1 MIVSD
6 WVDETKQILTIIKEQ
21 NPKDRL
27 EYVSSLVD
35 LNMALA
41 RSVKGW
47 DEWLRN
53 PQIMAQLTEEEL
65 REVYEKFKP
74 IAINFLELDIW
85 ITEKKMKT

>member
-1 MIVSD
+1 
-6 WVDETKQILTIIKEQ
+6 
-21 NPKDRL
+21 
-27 EYVSSLVD
+27 
-35 LNMALA
+35 MALA